1 MVKKKFDKKN
11 ATTYSLVY
19 QPTGSE
25 VAGGLPGASDGQ
37 APGEGDG
44 AGAGAG
50 AGGRMLHEFA
60 SHARSQQTLSEAEL
74 RKFRAKQG
82 TPLDW
87 LMEERGLKAENT
99 LDERRR
105 HELIELGF
113 DDDGYDY
120 LQHLKTLDDV
130 RDGGREGDQGGEGD
144 GGDQGDESEQGDEG
158 DQGDERS
165 KKLIIS
171 QKKIIFDTPNAHLER
186 EREKELAKAA
196 KAIEAASEG
205 GSAGVFVKSG
215 REFVASDDV
224 AFFDAEQLT
233 VMQQVSTED
242 DMTGMMGGV
251 TAFARRRQDAGAV
264 RAKRAYEISELE
276 RMMEEA
282 ERNGEE
288 VEVGRVLGDGDLL
301 DDFIL
306 AATQMDRGDDDD
318 GDDDEAEGER
328 EGDGEGDGDLS
339 EGESWFSDSG
349 SIAGRSV
356 LTQTTDEVEGN
367 ASIRDPNSASKK
379 KVPGP
384 GSIAST
390 YWREERQDRKKLLSV
405 IDEQFEQ
412 LALEY
417 DEDELG
423 EMDELADDGY
433 IQGGADVE
441 DFESVLDEFIRDH
454 PRREELGGPGA
465 GLRGKL
471 FLAEDMERHGFGNDH
486 AALSIQ
492 MAKEAIRKMEAAAAE
507 HEDGEDG
514 EDGDGA
520 APANAHV
527 EIDRRKFEREDAKW
541 DCESILSLRS
551 NLYNHPGTITE
562 PSSKPPKTI
571 KLGKNG
577 LPVGYGPNGY
587 VSTKTAGLEKIGD
600 DDGSEGDS
608 NDDGDDDEDD
618 MVWSKPSTGPN
629 VRKKGETAEE
639 KKARKAAVKAA
650 KRESRATK
658 KEMKVMF
665 AQERTKASMRES
677 RNPSGLTEIKM

>member
-19 QPTGSE
+19 QPTGDGNDEGGSQSPSGAQSE
-25 VAGGLPGASDGQ
+25 RV
-37 APGEGDG
+37 
-44 AGAGAG
+44 
-50 AGGRMLHEFA
+50 LHEFA
-60 SHARSQQTLSEAEL
+60 SHSRSQMTLSDAEL
-74 RKFRAKQG
+74 QKFRAKQG

-87 LMEERGLKAENT
+87 LMEERGLRAENT
-99 LDERRR
+99 LDEKRR

-120 LQHLKTLDDV
+120 MQHLKTLDD
-130 RDGGREGDQGGEGD
+130 REKTDDTGGVDMVNVVEDQEEAEATLD
-144 GGDQGDESEQGDEG
+144 DESDS
-158 DQGDERS
+158 S

-171 QKKIIFDTPNAHLER
+171 QKKILFDTPNAHLER
-186 EREKELAKAA
+186 EREAELKKAA
-196 KAIEAASEG
+196 KAIETANG
-205 GSAGVFVKSG
+205 VVDGSGVFVKAG
-215 REFVASDDV
+215 KEFVASDDV

-233 VMQQVSTED
+233 VMQQVSTEED
-242 DMTGMMGGV
+242 VTGMMGGV
-251 TAFARRRQDAGAV
+251 TAFARRRQDVGAA
-264 RAKRAYEISELE
+264 RARRAYEIGELE

-282 ERNGEE
+282 EKKGEE
-288 VEVGRVLGDGDLL
+288 VEDSRVLGEGDLL

-306 AATQMDRGDDDD
+306 AATEMDRGGEHEDD
-318 GDDDEAEGER
+318 GVGGGDNGHDSHEEYADNGSHEEHFSDDER
-328 EGDGEGDGDLS
+328 
-339 EGESWFSDSG
+339 SWFSDGGHS
-349 SIAGRSV
+349 S
-356 LTQTTDEVEGN
+356 LTQTTEGDEGN
-367 ASIRDPNSASKK
+367 ASAHHPFNISKK
-379 KVPGP
+379 KMPGP

-423 EMDELADDGY
+423 EMDELAEEGY

-454 PRREELGGPGA
+454 PRREEVIGPSGEVV
-465 GLRGKL
+465 GLRSKL
-471 FLAEDMERHGFGNDH
+471 FLAEDMEKHGFGNDH

-492 MAKEAIRKMEAAAAE
+492 MAKEAIRRMEAAAGDD
-507 HEDGEDG
+507 DGEEG
-514 EDGDGA
+514 T
-520 APANAHV
+520 APAANAHV
-527 EIDRRKFEREDAKW
+527 DIDRRKFEREDAKW

-562 PSSKPPKTI
+562 PNSKPPQTI

-577 LPVGYGPNGY
+577 LPVGYGPSNGF
-587 VSTKTAGLEKIGD
+587 VSTRMEKIG
-600 DDGSEGDS
+600 EGGES
-608 NDDGDDDEDD
+608 DGDDNGDGV
-618 MVWSKPSTGPN
+618 VWSKPSTGPN
-629 VRKKGETAEE
+629 IRKKGETADE